1 MERGREEGSK
11 ETNQGRRQDGEGA
24 STMLGRHEMRMKRA
38 LGASSREDLA
48 GDYEEEG
55 SVNFPLEVGRGA
67 NCIGP

>member
-1 MERGREEGSK
+1 MER
-11 ETNQGRRQDGEGA
+11 GA